1 MRQCRYM
8 HAAMPLYERG
18 NAAEICDNAATHK
31 RFATLPLSTND
42 LRQCRCAQTSCGNA
56 AVHKRIAAMPLNT
69 HELRQC
75 RASHDCGNAALHK
88 RFAAMP
94 LSINDLR
101 QCRASHDCGN
111 AARDMVAAMPLI
123 FFSDNQRTSSGNASQ
138 ASARAGRTH
147 GAKSRALP
155 TLPSVKRLV
164 RVPLPNA

>member
-1 MRQCRYM
+1 
-8 HAAMPLYERG
+8 MPL
-18 NAAEICDNAATHK
+18 NI
-31 RFATLPLSTND
+31 ND

-94 LSINDLR
+94 LNTNDLR

-123 FFSDNQRTSSGNASQ
+123 FFLTTNEHRLATQVRQ
-138 ASARAGRTH
+138 ARAGCTH
-147 GAKSRALP
+147 GAKSRAL
-155 TLPSVKRLV
+155 SLV
-164 RVPLPNA
+164 SATVPAPPVIWSKNVVAVAVGAPPEVSARGNFAKASLCSSCSGRSYL